1 MTRDDIN
8 HRFEFHPADTYQRR
22 HAHESVRTLCR
33 TLAQHLNDVLP
44 EGRDKDLALEHLED
58 VMFRANASIA
68 RQVDPEEA

>member
-33 TLAQHLNDVLP
+33 TSTTCSTTDATKTSRWNTLRTSCS
-44 EGRDKDLALEHLED
+44 GRTRL
-58 VMFRANASIA
+58 
-68 RQVDPEEA
+68 